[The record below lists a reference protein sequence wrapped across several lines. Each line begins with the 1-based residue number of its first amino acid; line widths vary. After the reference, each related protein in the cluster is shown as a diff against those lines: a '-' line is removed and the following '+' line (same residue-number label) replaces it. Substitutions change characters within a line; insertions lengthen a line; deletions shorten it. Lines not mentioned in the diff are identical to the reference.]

1 MARSSLGVQAERLS
15 VDPMEVDQILEG
27 GATTIML
34 RSLPSSTTTSSLMGL
49 MGQSFLNAYDFLY
62 LPWCTRQPRRIVEM
76 AFINFVDHF
85 WAKRAVELFL
95 ETIRH
100 GSPSWART
108 RVSQA
113 RIQGLRPNLAYF
125 TLRFGEAAITDP
137 DAPSVFVD
145 GHVVSLA
152 EHCATH
158 INADAMRLARS
169 VLEKESHPRAL
180 RSREQ
185 VDVIWVAPSMGLSEL
200 LELAN
205 RHQQRLGYAI
215 FRL

>member
-1 MARSSLGVQAERLS
+1 
-15 VDPMEVDQILEG
+15 
-27 GATTIML
+27 
-34 RSLPSSTTTSSLMGL
+34 
-49 MGQSFLNAYDFLY
+49 MGQSFLKAYDFLY

-85 WAKRAVELFL
+85 WARRAVELFL

-100 GSPSWART
+100 MPSWART

-125 TLRFGEAAITDP
+125 ILRFGESAISDP
-137 DAPSVFVD
+137 DAPIVFVD
-145 GHVVSLA
+145 GNLVSLS

-158 INADAMRLARS
+158 IDADAMRLARS
-169 VLEKESHPRAL
+169 VLEKESHPRTL
-180 RSREQ
+180 RGTTEQ
-185 VDVIWVAPSMGLSEL
+185 VDVIWVAPSMGLLEL

-205 RHQQRLGYAI
+205 RHQQRFGYAI